1 MVICDGS
8 NSMNREGD
16 EGEGLG
22 LGDGE
27 SSIALQVAMK
37 ELGSLRETRER
48 TEEMVSTSTIITD
61 NNDYGDYY
69 DNNYYDHDL
78 LVLMINIITLM

>member
-1 MVICDGS
+1 
-8 NSMNREGD
+8 MNREDD

>member
-8 NSMNREGD
+8 NSMNREDD

-37 ELGSLRETRER
+37 ELGFLRETRER
-48 TEEMVSTSTIITD
+48 TEEMVSTSAIITD